1 MDYNLIIDNMRK
13 IVTSGSLS
21 DVVVSIDYAIA
32 CTGSN
37 NGTSSYHLE
46 ASVCTLGTVASSS
59 FIAYNNLTEGT
70 VSTGNALG
78 DFNVYNYT
86 FVAQEVSPPNFLVVD
101 TTSANFPVS
110 NMAGLSG
117 TITIGTPATV

>member
-70 VSTGNALG
+70 VKSWITGSSDWSERLSNAEAELSSSIWPP
-78 DFNVYNYT
+78 F
-86 FVAQEVSPPNFLVVD
+86 FRPQE
-101 TTSANFPVS
+101 S
-110 NMAGLSG
+110 NGL
-117 TITIGTPATV
+117 PW